1 VTEVTPYSFC
11 VNPHCPACGVNAM
24 DELERYMTEDKF
36 NCLSRRVESL
46 ETRQKDMEDLISS
59 VAVLA
64 QRMGTVEGSVSEIRG
79 NVRTLM
85 YKPAKRWDSV
95 VEKTLLVVVGAVVAW
110 VLSQI
115 GI

>member
-1 VTEVTPYSFC
+1 
-11 VNPHCPACGVNAM
+11 M
-24 DELERYMTEDKF
+24 DEIERLLEEERF
-36 NCLSRRVESL
+36 GCLSQRVEAI
-46 ETRQKDMEDLISS
+46 EKRQKDMEELISS

-85 YKPAKRWDSV
+85 DKPAKRWDSV

-110 VLSQI
+110 ILSRI
-115 GI
+115 GL

>member
-1 VTEVTPYSFC
+1 MISV
-11 VNPHCPACGVNAM
+11 

-36 NCLSRRVESL
+36 NCLSKRVDSL
-46 ETRQKDMEDLISS
+46 ENRQKDMEELISS

-85 YKPAKRWDSV
+85 DKPVKRWDSV

-110 VLSQI
+110 ILSRI
-115 GI
+115 GL

>member
-1 VTEVTPYSFC
+1 
-11 VNPHCPACGVNAM
+11 M

-36 NCLSRRVESL
+36 NCLSRRVEAL
-46 ETRQKDMEDLISS
+46 ETRQKDMEELVASL
-59 VAVLA
+59 AVLA

-85 YKPAKRWDSV
+85 EKPAKRWDSV
-95 VEKTLLVVVGAVVAW
+95 VEKTLLVAVGAIVAW
-110 VLSQI
+110 ILGQI

>member
-1 VTEVTPYSFC
+1 MISV
-11 VNPHCPACGVNAM
+11 

-36 NCLSRRVESL
+36 NCLSKRVDSL
-46 ETRQKDMEDLISS
+46 ENRQKDMEELISS

-85 YKPAKRWDSV
+85 DKPAKRWDSV
-95 VEKTLLVVVGAVVAW
+95 VEKTLLVAVGAVVAW
-110 VLSQI
+110 ILGQI
-115 GI
+115 GL

>member
-1 VTEVTPYSFC
+1 
-11 VNPHCPACGVNAM
+11 M
-24 DELERYMTEDKF
+24 DEYERLLEEERF
-36 NCLSRRVESL
+36 ACLSQRVEAI
-46 ETRQKDMEDLISS
+46 EKRQKDMEELISS

-85 YKPAKRWDSV
+85 DKPAKRWDSV

-110 VLSQI
+110 ILSRI